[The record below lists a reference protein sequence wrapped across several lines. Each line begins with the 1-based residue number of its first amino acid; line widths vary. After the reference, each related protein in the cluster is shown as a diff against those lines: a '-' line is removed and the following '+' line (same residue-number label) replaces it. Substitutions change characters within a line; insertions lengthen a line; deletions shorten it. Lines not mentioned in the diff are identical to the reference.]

1 MYKRVV
7 IKLSG
12 EALAGMEQTRQFVGN
27 FIDET
32 IRRINDGRRIEE
44 GYKDKKAVELDK
56 AKLRLRFD
64 DNIISDIISQIKLL
78 MDSGVEVAVVV
89 GGGNFW
95 RGRDSKEDIDKVRS
109 DQIGMMATVMNA
121 VYLSDMFEKANLDS
135 VILTPVIIGTVTQ
148 QFSKKAA
155 LKYMSEKN
163 VVIFA
168 AGTGHPFFST
178 DTIAAIRT
186 AELEADALLFAKNVD
201 GVYDSD
207 PKQNNK
213 AVKLR
218 SITYRSVIQ
227 NNLTVIDTA
236 ASAICEE
243 QNILSIIFALN
254 EPGAITK
261 CVSGDDDEIY
271 KIGTKV
277 TAKDEK
283 TENF

>member
-1 MYKRVV
+1 MLNRVV

-12 EALAGMEQTRQFVGN
+12 EALAGNTQTRDFVKSVL
-27 FIDET
+27 DE
-32 IRRINDGRRIEE
+32 
-44 GYKDKKAVELDK
+44 AVEHIDDGENVDDDYVDK
-56 AKLRLRFD
+56 TSRDFEKSILKLRFD
-64 DNIISDIISQIKLL
+64 DDVIENITGQIVEL
-78 MDSGVEVAVVV
+78 MEEGVQVALVV

-95 RGRDSKEDIDKVRS
+95 RGRDSKEDIEKVKS

-121 VYLSDMFEKANLDS
+121 LYLADMFAKKGVDAA
-135 VILTPVIIGTVTQ
+135 IMTPVIIGTITQ

-155 LKYMSEKN
+155 LGCMNDKS

-168 AGTGHPFFST
+168 GGTGHPFFST

-207 PKQNNK
+207 PRQNNR
-213 AVKLR
+213 AIKLKN
-218 SITYRSVIQ
+218 ITYRNIIE

-243 QNILSIIFALN
+243 QKILSIIFELN
-254 EPGAITK
+254 EPGAITRIVK
-261 CVSGDDDEIY
+261 GNDEDIY
-271 KIGTKV
+271 AIGTKV
-277 TAKDEK
+277 TV
-283 TENF
+283 

>member
-12 EALAGMEQTRQFVGN
+12 EALAGMEQTRHYVGG
-27 FIDET
+27 FIDDT
-32 IRRINDGRRIEE
+32 KRRVAEGRPVDDA
-44 GYKDKKAVELDK
+44 YKDRKTAEMDK

-64 DNIISDIISQIKLL
+64 DNIIAGIISQIKSLV
-78 MDSGVEVAVVV
+78 DSGVEVAVVV

-121 VYLSDMFEKANLDS
+121 VYLTDMFEKAGLDS

-148 QFSKKAA
+148 QFSKKTA
-155 LKYMSEKN
+155 LKYMAEKN

-207 PKQNNK
+207 PRQNHR

-218 SITYRSVIQ
+218 SITYREVIT
-227 NNLTVIDTA
+227 NNLTVIDIA

-243 QNILSIIFALN
+243 QKILSIIFELN

-261 CVSGDDDEIY
+261 CVSGDEDAIY
-271 KIGTKV
+271 EIGTKV
-277 TAKDEK
+277 TV
-283 TENF
+283 

>member
-1 MYKRVV
+1 MLNRVV

-12 EALAGMEQTRQFVGN
+12 EALAGNTQTREFVKNVLDEAEHHMSEGEP
-27 FIDET
+27 IDE
-32 IRRINDGRRIEE
+32 R
-44 GYKDKKAVELDK
+44 YLDK
-56 AKLRLRFD
+56 ASHDFEKNILKLRFD
-64 DNIISDIISQIKLL
+64 DEIIENIIAQIVDLR
-78 MDSGVEVAVVV
+78 DEGVQVALVV

-95 RGRDSKEDIDKVRS
+95 RGRDSKEDIEKVKS

-121 VYLSDMFEKANLDS
+121 LYLADMFAKKGVDA
-135 VILTPVIIGTVTQ
+135 VIMTPVIVGTVTE

-155 LKYMSEKN
+155 LTHMAEGS

-168 AGTGHPFFST
+168 GGTGHPFFST

-207 PKQNNK
+207 PRQNYQ
-213 AVKLR
+213 AIKLKD
-218 SITYRSVIQ
+218 ITYRDIIR

-243 QNILSIIFALN
+243 QRITSIIFELN
-254 EPGAITK
+254 EPGAIRKIVT
-261 CVSGDDDEIY
+261 GTTEDIY
-271 KIGTKV
+271 AIGTIV
-277 TAKDEK
+277 TV
-283 TENF
+283 

>member
-12 EALAGMEQTRQFVGN
+12 EALAGMSQTRAHVADLLRDAGHLLYN
-27 FIDET
+27 GVKLDDHYIDK
-32 IRRINDGRRIEE
+32 RAN
-44 GYKDKKAVELDK
+44 ELDK

-64 DNIISDIISQIKLL
+64 DNIINGIISQIKQL
-78 MDSGVEVAVVV
+78 MDGGVEVAVVV

-121 VYLSDMFEKANLDS
+121 VYLSDMFEAAGIGS

-148 QFSKKAA
+148 QFSKKSA
-155 LKYMSEKN
+155 LRYMADKN

-186 AELEADALLFAKNVD
+186 AELEADALLLAKNVD
-201 GVYDSD
+201 GVYTDD
-207 PKQNNK
+207 PKQNFR

-218 SITYRSVIQ
+218 SITYDTIISNQ
-227 NNLTVIDTA
+227 MTVIDLA
-236 ASAICEE
+236 ASAICKE
-243 QNILSIIFALN
+243 QKILSIVFHLD
-254 EPGAITK
+254 EPGAIIT
-261 CVSGDDDEIY
+261 CASGDEDAIY
-271 KIGTKV
+271 EIGTRV
-277 TAKDEK
+277 TV
-283 TENF
+283 

>member
-1 MYKRVV
+1 MFKRVV

-12 EALAGMEQTRQFVGN
+12 EALAGMEQTKEYVKM
-27 FIDET
+27 FIEDTRDILESDGEIDDKFIYDET
-32 IRRINDGRRIEE
+32 
-44 GYKDKKAVELDK
+44 KKLDK

-64 DNIISDIISQIKLL
+64 DDVIGDIISQIKDI
-78 MDSGVEVAVVV
+78 MDAGCEVALVV

-121 VYLSDMFEKANLDS
+121 VYLTDMLEKAGIDS
-135 VILTPVIIGTVTQ
+135 VVLTPVIIGTVTQ

-155 LKYMSEKN
+155 LKYMAEKN

-207 PKQNNK
+207 PNQNHR
-213 AVKLR
+213 AIKLKN
-218 SITYRSVIQ
+218 ITYRSVIE

-243 QNILSIIFALN
+243 QKILSIIFKLD
-254 EPGAITK
+254 EPDAIVK
-261 CVSGDDDEIY
+261 CVSGDEDEIL
-271 KIGTKV
+271 KIGTTV
-277 TAKDEK
+277 TV
-283 TENF
+283 

>member
-12 EALAGMEQTRQFVGN
+12 EALAGLEQTKDYVKLFIEDTREILKEKGDISDKFVT
-27 FIDET
+27 DET
-32 IRRINDGRRIEE
+32 E
-44 GYKDKKAVELDK
+44 KLDK

-64 DNIISDIISQIKLL
+64 DDVIGGIIDQIKQI
-78 MDSGVEVAVVV
+78 MDRGVEVALVV

-95 RGRDSKEDIDKVRS
+95 RGRDSKEDMDKVRS

-121 VYLSDMFEKANLDS
+121 VYLTDMLEKSGIDS

-186 AELEADALLFAKNVD
+186 AELEANALLFAKNVD

-207 PKQNNK
+207 PNQNHR
-213 AVKLR
+213 AIKLKN
-218 SITYRSVIQ
+218 ITYRNVIKD
-227 NNLTVIDTA
+227 NLTVIDTA
-236 ASAICEE
+236 AAAICEE
-243 QNILSIIFALN
+243 QKILSIIFKLD
-254 EPGAITK
+254 EPNAIVK
-261 CVSGDDDEIY
+261 CVSGNVERIHE
-271 KIGTKV
+271 IGTTV
-277 TAKDEK
+277 TV
-283 TENF
+283 

>member
-1 MYKRVV
+1 MFKRVV

-12 EALAGMEQTRQFVGN
+12 EALAGMEQTMEYVKYFIEDTQHLIKSGAAIDNN
-27 FIDET
+27 FIMEET
-32 IRRINDGRRIEE
+32 
-44 GYKDKKAVELDK
+44 KKLDK

-64 DNIISDIISQIKLL
+64 DNIISRIICQIKEV
-78 MDSGVEVAVVV
+78 MDKGVEVALVV

-121 VYLSDMFEKANLDS
+121 VYLTDMLEKAGIDS
-135 VILTPVIIGTVTQ
+135 VVLTPVIIGTVTQ

-155 LKYMSEKN
+155 LKYMAEKN

-207 PKQNNK
+207 PKQNHR

-218 SITYRSVIQ
+218 NITYRTVIK

-243 QNILSIIFALN
+243 QRILSIIFKLD
-254 EPGAITK
+254 EPGAIIK
-261 CVSGDDDEIY
+261 CVTGDDGQIY
-271 KIGTKV
+271 EIGTKV
-277 TAKDEK
+277 TL
-283 TENF
+283 

>member
-1 MYKRVV
+1 MYKRVI

-12 EALAGMEQTRQFVGN
+12 EALAGDQKQ
-27 FIDET
+27 
-32 IRRINDGRRIEE
+32 
-44 GYKDKKAVELDK
+44 K
-56 AKLRLRFD
+56 RFD
-64 DNIISDIISQIKLL
+64 DDIILGIISQIKELVNK
-78 MDSGVEVAVVV
+78 GVQIAVVV

-95 RGRDSKEDIDKVRS
+95 RGRDNKKLMDKVRS

-121 VYLSDMFEKANLDS
+121 VYLTDMLEKEGIES
-135 VILTPVIIGTVTQ
+135 VVMTPVIIGTVTQ

-155 LKYMSEKN
+155 LRSMADKN

-178 DTIAAIRT
+178 DTIAAIRA

-207 PKQNNK
+207 PRQNHK

-218 SITYRSVIQ
+218 SITYRDIIKS
-227 NNLTVIDTA
+227 NLTVIDTA
-236 ASAICEE
+236 ASVICEE
-243 QNILSIIFALN
+243 QKLESIIFALN
-254 EPGAITK
+254 EPNAILK
-261 CVSGDDDEIY
+261 CASGDDAEIY

-277 TAKDEK
+277 TV
-283 TENF
+283 

>member
-12 EALAGMEQTRQFVGN
+12 EALAGMDQTQEYVGG

-32 IRRINDGRRIEE
+32 QQMVEDGFDIDDT
-44 GYKDKKAVELDK
+44 YKRAKAKELDK

-64 DNIISDIISQIKLL
+64 DSIIGGIISQIKKI
-78 MDSGVEVAVVV
+78 MDEGVEVAVVV

-121 VYLSDMFEKANLDS
+121 VYLTDMFEKAGIDS
-135 VILTPVIIGTVTQ
+135 IILTPVIIGTVTQ

-207 PKQNNK
+207 PNQNHK

-218 SITYRSVIQ
+218 NITYREVIK

-243 QNILSIIFALN
+243 QKIFSIIFKLD
-254 EPGAITK
+254 EPDAIMK
-261 CVSGDDDEIY
+261 CVSADDEEIH
-271 KIGTKV
+271 KIGTTV
-277 TAKDEK
+277 TA
-283 TENF
+283 

>member
-1 MYKRVV
+1 MFKRVV

-12 EALAGMEQTRQFVGN
+12 EALAGMEQTKEYVKYFIEDTQAMIENHMLIDDN
-27 FIDET
+27 FISAET
-32 IRRINDGRRIEE
+32 
-44 GYKDKKAVELDK
+44 KKLDK

-64 DNIISDIISQIKLL
+64 DNIIGRIISQIKEI
-78 MDSGVEVAVVV
+78 MNRGVEVALVV

-95 RGRDSKEDIDKVRS
+95 RGRNSKEDIDEVRS

-121 VYLSDMFEKANLDS
+121 VYLTDMLEKAGIDS
-135 VILTPVIIGTVTQ
+135 VVLTPVIIGTVTQ

-155 LKYMSEKN
+155 LNYMAEKN

-207 PKQNNK
+207 PNQNNR

-218 SITYRSVIQ
+218 NITYRNVIKS
-227 NNLTVIDTA
+227 NLTVIDTA

-243 QNILSIIFALN
+243 QKILSIIFKLD
-254 EPGAITK
+254 EPSAIIK
-261 CVSGDDDEIY
+261 CISGDDSQIY
-271 KIGTKV
+271 EIGTKV
-277 TAKDEK
+277 TV
-283 TENF
+283 N

>member
-1 MYKRVV
+1 MFKRVV

-12 EALAGMEQTRQFVGN
+12 EALAGMEQTRQFVGK
-27 FIDET
+27 FIDDT
-32 IRRINDGRRIEE
+32 KRSIANGVWIDDAFV
-44 GYKDKKAVELDK
+44 DKRAAEFDK

-64 DNIISDIISQIKLL
+64 DDIIMGIISQIKEL
-78 MDSGVEVAVVV
+78 MDQGVEVALVV

-95 RGRDSKEDIDKVRS
+95 RGRDSKENIDKVRS

-121 VYLSDMFEKANLDS
+121 VYFSDMLEAAGIDS
-135 VILTPVIIGTVTQ
+135 VILTPVIIGTITQ

-155 LKYMSEKN
+155 LKYMAEKN
-163 VVIFA
+163 VIIFA

-207 PKQNNK
+207 PRQNHK

-218 SITYRSVIQ
+218 RITYRDVIT

-243 QNILSIIFALN
+243 QKILSIIFELN
-254 EPGAITK
+254 EPGAIIK
-261 CVSGDDDEIY
+261 CASGDDDAIY
-271 KIGTKV
+271 EIGTKV
-277 TAKDEK
+277 TV
-283 TENF
+283 

>member
-12 EALAGMEQTRQFVGN
+12 EALAGMEQTKQCVSG

-64 DNIISDIISQIKLL
+64 DNIISDIISQIKQL
-78 MDSGVEVAVVV
+78 MDDGVEVAVVV

-121 VYLSDMFEKANLDS
+121 VYLSDMFEKANIDS
-135 VILTPVIIGTVTQ
+135 VVLTPVIIGTVTQ
-148 QFSKKAA
+148 QFSKKTA

-207 PKQNNK
+207 PKQNHK

-254 EPGAITK
+254 EPGAIAK

-277 TAKDEK
+277 TVKE
-283 TENF
+283 E

>member
-1 MYKRVV
+1 MFKRVL

-12 EALAGMEQTRQFVGN
+12 EALAGLDQTKEYVGKFVDDTKRFVAAGGWIDDS
-27 FIDET
+27 FID
-32 IRRINDGRRIEE
+32 
-44 GYKDKKAVELDK
+44 KKTTEFDK

-64 DNIISDIISQIKLL
+64 DDIIGGIISQIKHL
-78 MDSGVEVAVVV
+78 MDEGVEIAVVV

-121 VYLSDMFEKANLDS
+121 VYLSDRFEKAGIDS
-135 VILTPVIIGTVTQ
+135 VVMTPVIIGTVTQ

-155 LKYMSEKN
+155 LNYMSEKN
-163 VVIFA
+163 IVIFA

-207 PKQNNK
+207 PRQNHR
-213 AVKLR
+213 AVKMR
-218 SITYRSVIQ
+218 QITYRDVIK

-243 QNILSIIFALN
+243 QKILSIIFELD
-254 EPGAITK
+254 EPGAIIK
-261 CVSGDDDEIY
+261 CCSGDDDAIFE
-271 KIGTKV
+271 IGTKV
-277 TAKDEK
+277 TV
-283 TENF
+283 

>member
-1 MYKRVV
+1 MFKRVV

-12 EALAGMEQTRQFVGN
+12 EALAGVAQTREHVAAFVNDAKHCFVNGIKIDDS
-27 FIDET
+27 FID
-32 IRRINDGRRIEE
+32 
-44 GYKDKKAVELDK
+44 KKTTELDK

-64 DNIISDIISQIKLL
+64 DDIINGIISQIKSL
-78 MDSGVEVAVVV
+78 MDSGVEIAVVV

-121 VYLSDMFEKANLDS
+121 VYLSDMFEAAGIDS

-148 QFSKKAA
+148 QFSKKSA
-155 LKYMSEKN
+155 LRYMADKN

-207 PKQNNK
+207 PKQNFR

-218 SITYRSVIQ
+218 AITYDTIISNQ
-227 NNLTVIDTA
+227 MTVIDLA
-236 ASAICEE
+236 ASAICKE
-243 QNILSIIFALN
+243 QKILSIVFQLD
-254 EPGAITK
+254 EPGAIIK
-261 CVSGDDDEIY
+261 CASGDEEAIY
-271 KIGTKV
+271 EIGTRV
-277 TAKDEK
+277 TV
-283 TENF
+283 

>member
-12 EALAGMEQTRQFVGN
+12 EALAGMEQTAEYVKY
-27 FIDET
+27 FIEDTQQMLENDMPIDDSFILAET
-32 IRRINDGRRIEE
+32 
-44 GYKDKKAVELDK
+44 KKLDK

-64 DNIISDIISQIKLL
+64 DNIIKGIINQIKEI
-78 MDSGVEVAVVV
+78 MDKDVEVALVV

-95 RGRDSKEDIDKVRS
+95 RGRDSKENIDKVRS

-121 VYLSDMFEKANLDS
+121 VYLTDMLEKAGIDS

-155 LKYMSEKN
+155 LKFMSEKN

-207 PKQNNK
+207 PNQNHR
-213 AVKLR
+213 AVKMR
-218 SITYRSVIQ
+218 NITYRNVIK

-243 QNILSIIFALN
+243 QKILSIIFKLD
-254 EPGAITK
+254 EPNAIIK
-261 CVSGDDDEIY
+261 CVSGDEKEIL
-271 KIGTKV
+271 KIGTTV
-277 TAKDEK
+277 TADS
-283 TENF
+283 

>member
-12 EALAGMEQTRQFVGN
+12 EALAGMDQIQEYVGG

-32 IRRINDGRRIEE
+32 QQMVDDGFEIDDT
-44 GYKDKKAVELDK
+44 YKRAKAKELDK

-64 DNIISDIISQIKLL
+64 DNIIGGIISQIKEI
-78 MDSGVEVAVVV
+78 MDQGVEVAVVV

-121 VYLSDMFEKANLDS
+121 VYLTDMFEKAGIDS

-155 LKYMSEKN
+155 LKYMAEKN
-163 VVIFA
+163 IVIFA

-207 PKQNNK
+207 PNQNNK
-213 AVKLR
+213 AIKLR
-218 SITYRSVIQ
+218 NITYRNVIK

-243 QNILSIIFALN
+243 QKIFSIIFKLD
-254 EPGAITK
+254 EPDAIIK
-261 CVSGDDDEIY
+261 CVSGDADKIHE
-271 KIGTKV
+271 IGTTV
-277 TAKDEK
+277 TD
-283 TENF
+283 

>member
-1 MYKRVV
+1 MFKRVV

-12 EALAGMEQTRQFVGN
+12 EALAGMEQTKEYVN
-27 FIDET
+27 LFIEDTREILEAQGQIDDEFIT
-32 IRRINDGRRIEE
+32 AET
-44 GYKDKKAVELDK
+44 KKLDK

-64 DNIISDIISQIKLL
+64 DTIIGRIICQIKEI
-78 MDSGVEVAVVV
+78 MDEGVEVALVV

-121 VYLSDMFEKANLDS
+121 VYLTDMLEKAGIDS
-135 VILTPVIIGTVTQ
+135 VVLTPVIIGTVTQ

-155 LKYMSEKN
+155 LKYMTEKN

-207 PKQNNK
+207 PNQNHR

-218 SITYRSVIQ
+218 NITYRNVIK

-243 QNILSIIFALN
+243 QKILSIIFKLD
-254 EPGAITK
+254 EPDAIIK
-261 CVSGDDDEIY
+261 CVSGDEEEIL
-271 KIGTKV
+271 KIGTTV
-277 TAKDEK
+277 TV
-283 TENF
+283 

>member
-1 MYKRVV
+1 MFKRVV

-12 EALAGMEQTRQFVGN
+12 EALAGMEQTAEYVKY
-27 FIDET
+27 FIEDTQHLIENDIPIDDDFILSET
-32 IRRINDGRRIEE
+32 
-44 GYKDKKAVELDK
+44 KKLDK

-64 DNIISDIISQIKLL
+64 DNIIKGIISQIKEI
-78 MDSGVEVAVVV
+78 MDQGVEVALVV

-121 VYLSDMFEKANLDS
+121 VYLTDMLEKAGIDS
-135 VILTPVIIGTVTQ
+135 VVLTPVIIGTVTQ

-163 VVIFA
+163 VIIFA

-207 PKQNNK
+207 PNQNHR

-218 SITYRSVIQ
+218 NITYRNVIK

-243 QNILSIIFALN
+243 QKILSIIFKLD
-254 EPGAITK
+254 EPNAIIK
-261 CVSGDDDEIY
+261 CVSGDENEIL
-271 KIGTKV
+271 KIGTTV
-277 TAKDEK
+277 TA
-283 TENF
+283 NS

>member
-12 EALAGMEQTRQFVGN
+12 EALAGLDQTREYVGK

-32 IRRINDGRRIEE
+32 KRYIAKGMWIDDSFV
-44 GYKDKKAVELDK
+44 DKKTAEFDK
-56 AKLRLRFD
+56 AKLQLRFD
-64 DNIISDIISQIKLL
+64 DNIISGIISQIKYL
-78 MDSGVEVAVVV
+78 MDEGVEVAVVV

-121 VYLSDMFEKANLDS
+121 VYLSDMFEKAGIDS
-135 VILTPVIIGTVTQ
+135 VVLTPVIIGTVTQ
-148 QFSKKAA
+148 QFSKKSA
-155 LKYMSEKN
+155 LKYMAEKN

-207 PKQNNK
+207 PRQNHR
-213 AVKLR
+213 AVKMR
-218 SITYRSVIQ
+218 QITYRDVIT

-243 QNILSIIFALN
+243 QKILSIIFELN
-254 EPGAITK
+254 EPGAIIK
-261 CVSGDDDEIY
+261 CASGNEDEIFE
-271 KIGTKV
+271 IGTRV
-277 TAKDEK
+277 TVE
-283 TENF
+283 

>member
-1 MYKRVV
+1 MFKRVV

-12 EALAGMEQTRQFVGN
+12 EALAGMEQTKEYVRY
-27 FIDET
+27 FIEDTQAMIDNHMLIDDAFISAET
-32 IRRINDGRRIEE
+32 
-44 GYKDKKAVELDK
+44 KKLDK

-64 DNIISDIISQIKLL
+64 DNIIGRIISQIKEI
-78 MDSGVEVAVVV
+78 MDQGVEVALVV

-121 VYLSDMFEKANLDS
+121 VYLTDMLEKAGIDS

-207 PKQNNK
+207 PNQNHR

-218 SITYRSVIQ
+218 NITYRNVIK

-243 QNILSIIFALN
+243 QKILSIIFKLD
-254 EPGAITK
+254 EPNAIIK
-261 CVSGDDDEIY
+261 CVSGDENQIL
-271 KIGTKV
+271 KIGTTV
-277 TAKDEK
+277 TA
-283 TENF
+283 NS

>member
-1 MYKRVV
+1 MFNRVV

-12 EALAGMEQTRQFVGN
+12 EALAGERKVQNFVEDFMQSILYQQSKGSNFDEN
-27 FIDET
+27 FI
-32 IRRINDGRRIEE
+32 
-44 GYKDKKAVELDK
+44 KDATHSLEKSILK
-56 AKLRLRFD
+56 LRFD
-64 DNIISDIISQIKLL
+64 DYVIDEIISQIKQLL
-78 MDSGVEVAVVV
+78 SLGVQVALVV

-95 RGRDSKEDIDKVRS
+95 RGRDSKQDMDKVRS
-109 DQIGMMATVMNA
+109 DQVGMMATVMNA
-121 VYLSDMFEKANLDS
+121 VYLSDMFEAAGVDS

-155 LKYMSEKN
+155 LQYMAEQN

-186 AELEADALLFAKNVD
+186 AELEADVLLFAKNVD

-207 PKQNNK
+207 PRQNYK
-213 AVKLR
+213 ARKLDK
-218 SITYRSVIQ
+218 ITYRDVIK

-243 QNILSIIFALN
+243 QKILSIIFGLN
-254 EPGAITK
+254 EP
-261 CVSGDDDEIY
+261 SGIVKIVRGNDEDIY
-271 KIGTKV
+271 KIATKV
-277 TAKDEK
+277 TV
-283 TENF
+283 